1 MAAFSHEKW
10 WKIGIEA
17 SRIVWFHGNYITI
30 KNCDFIGFSRQKWL
44 SIKKMLICYHDHD
57 IALGIQPCFFLEEN
71 WRFGTLSWWPF
82 GTGWEW
88 FGLTR
93 TWCPLGVWVTP
104 ITTKTCKILWDP
116 LQAGAQV
123 YLTIYGYLKQYTGLV
138 PLTMLSNEATRLTM
152 APSWPNP
159 HLQSAANLIS
169 LEMGCHQSFD
179 VPRMR
184 EEDLIATPWGYGQF
198 GVQTLQKKVTFGR
211 IPISLF
217 KYFPDQQ
224 KNNVNPAFRNPLDPW
239 SVWLGG
245 IILVDYCY
253 LRTPPNQLLNYWSGV
268 DNVLTPTT
276 CYPSLRFPIATFV
289 RKRSSTGHGT
299 ARLLVNSSCWP
310 TTFSP
315 GTACAHLP
323 VAVAANSRHLVP
335 MGLEVLNQCVSCIT
349 LKNVIFDN
357 TENVWKIGETANDLL
372 YI

>member
-1 MAAFSHEKW
+1 MVKHQ
-10 WKIGIEA
+10 
-17 SRIVWFHGNYITI
+17 
-30 KNCDFIGFSRQKWL
+30 KNADLLPRPWHSTWDTTW
-44 SIKKMLICYHDHD
+44 YNP
-57 IALGIQPCFFLEEN
+57 AFFLEEN
-71 WRFGTLSWWPF
+71 WRFGTFWACPTSKPKSHRADGRLAQGGNGWDSLGHDVHWGSLP
-82 GTGWEW
+82 TG
-88 FGLTR
+88 
-93 TWCPLGVWVTP
+93 CPLG
-104 ITTKTCKILWDP
+104 DP
-116 LQAGAQV
+116 YHYQNVQNPLRSAAGRCSGIFDHLRIPQTVHGAGAAHHAV
-123 YLTIYGYLKQYTGLV
+123 KWSHKAHHGSKLAKPPPAKCCELDFPWDGMPPIF
-138 PLTMLSNEATRLTM
+138 PC
-152 APSWPNP
+152 
-159 HLQSAANLIS
+159 S
-169 LEMGCHQSFD
+169 LHAGGGSD
-179 VPRMR
+179 S
-184 EEDLIATPWGYGQF
+184 GQF